1 MRPKDTVQ
9 RMEAGGSSRRDLV
22 CLHLETPQE
31 PVREISTSGFR
42 PLLDN
47 VNLAIAE
54 LGAEITW

>member
-1 MRPKDTVQ
+1 VGPHD
-9 RMEAGGSSRRDLV
+9 AIWYA
-22 CLHLETPQE
+22 LHVETPQE